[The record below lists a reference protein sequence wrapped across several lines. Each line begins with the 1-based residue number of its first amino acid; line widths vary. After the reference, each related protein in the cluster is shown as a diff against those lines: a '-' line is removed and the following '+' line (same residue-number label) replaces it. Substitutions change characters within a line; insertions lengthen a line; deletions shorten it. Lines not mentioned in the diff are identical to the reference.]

1 MSQPLVSIIIP
12 AYNAGKYIAR
22 TIEGVMRQ
30 TIADWELII
39 VDDGSKDDTPGICDT
54 FASKDSRIRVVHK
67 SNGGVSAARN
77 TGLDEAQGRYITFL
91 DADDF
96 FVPQYLEA
104 LTHSI
109 GRAEM
114 SAFPYKEVC
123 SDGELPSAFEEFEP
137 TSEQYTLQEGYIL
150 LVKKNLLHSPYC
162 KLFVNEIVTK
172 NVIRFEESVAMGEDL
187 LFNLA
192 YLENVKTLAIGNQK
206 VYYYIREN
214 SQLSRDIRADYAELQ
229 IRFYQDKAA
238 FCERHHINYS
248 AAADRF
254 GILYDAFA
262 SVAKSQSISKKN
274 KLHSLKNIQD
284 SKMVKDYLQQNSPQ
298 SAKEFLFRLMLRA
311 PHSLLKFI
319 V

>member
-22 TIEGVMRQ
+22 TIEGVMHQ

-39 VDDGSKDDTPGICDT
+39 VDDGSKDDTPCICDA
-54 FASKDSRIRVVHK
+54 FAAKDTRIQVVHK

-77 TGLDEAQGRYITFL
+77 TGLDKAQGRYITFL
-91 DADDF
+91 DADDY

-109 GRAEM
+109 GDAEL

-123 SDGELPSAFEEFEP
+123 SDAELPSVFEAFEP
-137 TSEQYTLQEGYIL
+137 TSGQYTLQEGYIH
-150 LVKKNLLHSPYC
+150 LVKKRLLHSPCC
-162 KLFVNEIVTK
+162 KLFVNEVITEYA
-172 NVIRFEESVAMGEDL
+172 IRFEETVAMGEDL

-192 YLENVKTLAIGNQK
+192 YLEHVTTLVIGDQE

-229 IRFYQDKAA
+229 IRFYQEKEY

-262 SVAKSQSISKKN
+262 SIARAANISKED
-274 KLHSLKNIQD
+274 KLHSLTYIQD
-284 SKMVKDYLQQNSPQ
+284 SKLVKDYLQQNSPR
-298 SAKEFLFRLMLRA
+298 SAKEFLFRVMLRA
-311 PHSLLKFI
+311 PFSLLKF
-319 V
+319 VV